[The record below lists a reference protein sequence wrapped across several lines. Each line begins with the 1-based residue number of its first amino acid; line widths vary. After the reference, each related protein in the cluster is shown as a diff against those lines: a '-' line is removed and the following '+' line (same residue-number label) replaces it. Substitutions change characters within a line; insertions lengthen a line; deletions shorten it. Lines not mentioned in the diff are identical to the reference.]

1 MRYPR
6 FELLALIVGSLSVLW
21 GIGLTL
27 RTMPVIEELVAQA
40 LLLVVLVGAVH
51 RGRRGGIAMAIFA
64 TLAYLGLRIPMVLH
78 EGFTRDVV
86 LLLLMRTAT
95 YAIMGVGGGIV
106 CSRIHQFLARFES
119 ISNIDAATQLFNEH
133 FATTTLR
140 SMVAQYARFHKPF
153 SVVILTVPR
162 FMQPKLDPAT
172 LRSLRA
178 VATYVR
184 EGVRLIDDAAR
195 LDDGRIVLVLPQTEK
210 PGAHIAADRISK
222 GVIQR
227 LGSGTAELHVQVLGA
242 VEDLDAL
249 RELCGA
255 TITGDEQTGS
265 VSKSA

>member
-6 FELLALIVGSLSVLW
+6 FELIALIVGSLSVLW
-21 GIGLTL
+21 GVGLTL
-27 RTMPVIEELVAQA
+27 RTMPDIEELVAQA

-64 TLAYLGLRIPMVLH
+64 VVAYLGLRIPMVLH
-78 EGFTRDVV
+78 EGLTRDVV

-95 YAIMGVGGGIV
+95 YAIMGVGGGLV

-119 ISNIDAATQLFNEH
+119 TSNIDGPTQLFNEH

-140 SMVAQYARFHKPF
+140 SMVTQYVRFHKPF
-153 SVVILTVPR
+153 SVVVLTIPR

-172 LRSLRA
+172 LRSLRS
-178 VATYVR
+178 VATCVR

-210 PGAHIAADRISK
+210 SGAHIAADRISK

-227 LGSGTAELHVQVLGA
+227 LGSGGTELQVQVLGV

-255 TITGDEQTGS
+255 TATGDERTEPD
-265 VSKSA
+265 SKSA